1 MKKLLLVISLMC
13 FALGAY
19 AQIFVPQSAVL
30 KVGGTGV
37 DSLLVTNTGTS
48 FIYARAS
55 GPANSATIQFVAHKV
70 AGTVAGTVTLM
81 GSVDGVHFKPALAAE
96 VSTAI
101 PTFTA
106 TDVATQSY
114 IWRLNGSPYPY
125 YGISWTGTG
134 TMTAYFRGRVV
145 TH

>member
-1 MKKLLLVISLMC
+1 MC
-13 FALGAY
+13 FALGAF
-19 AQIFVPQSAVL
+19 AQAQPQLQIL
-30 KVGGTGV
+30 KVGGSGV
-37 DSLLVTNTGTS
+37 DSVLVTNAGTS
-48 FIYARAS
+48 FIFARCS
-55 GPANSATIQFVAHKV
+55 GPAQTTTIQFVAHKV

-81 GSVDGVHFKPALAAE
+81 GSVDGIHFKPALIAE
-96 VSTAI
+96 GSTAI

-114 IWRLNGSPYPY
+114 IWRLNYSPYPY

-134 TMTAYFRGRVV
+134 TMTAYFRGKVV

>member
-13 FALGAY
+13 FALGAS
-19 AQIFVPQSAVL
+19 AQVFQPQSAIL
-30 KVGGTGV
+30 KVSGTGV
-37 DSLLVTNTGTS
+37 DSVLVTNTGTS
-48 FIYARAS
+48 FIYARVS
-55 GPANSATIQFVAHKV
+55 GPAQTTTIQFVAHKV
-70 AGTVAGTVTLM
+70 AGTIAGTVTLM
-81 GSVDGVHFKPALAAE
+81 GSVDGVHFKACTVAE
-96 VSTAI
+96 ASTAI

-114 IWRLNGSPYPY
+114 IWRLNYCPYPY